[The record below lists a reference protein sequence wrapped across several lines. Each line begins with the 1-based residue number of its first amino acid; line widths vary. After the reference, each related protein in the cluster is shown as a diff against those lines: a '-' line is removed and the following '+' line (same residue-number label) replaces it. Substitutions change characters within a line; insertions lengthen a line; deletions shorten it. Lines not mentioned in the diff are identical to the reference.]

1 MLDGL
6 RGKSRGREGVS
17 PPRRRKSWH
26 VATVAAAAVAAAA
39 STAVLANA
47 VPFAGGA
54 PAVVDP
60 NPSGAPDLIVY
71 NGKITTEDPSNA
83 EVSALAIRGGDII
96 ASGSDGPI
104 RALAAQRTQVI
115 NLNGRRVIPGIIDSH
130 IHALRM
136 GYHCWNQAA
145 RQDLVT
151 SRVKALQTYA
161 DKAASLPA
169 GKWIWTESG
178 GWSLTQLDDPRVF
191 TFDELTAAAPNNPVW
206 VTGGGISGARVNQKA
221 FDVLGLTPTSPGVE
235 VDANGHPTGRITG
248 AAATAANQAIL
259 AQLDAMS
266 IDDTATCL
274 GAFIKDANSVGLTA
288 WADAVGNTAPW
299 GTDGSIN
306 SSWADEAL
314 TQLYRDGNLHARV
327 AFHEMSNA
335 YGANALP
342 HSLAS
347 LENAIGLLG
356 DDMVRYLG
364 PGEDFMATQG
374 QDYVDYAKFAAK
386 KRLSVETHVG
396 GNIGNIVSGMEAA
409 NAVEP
414 IAPLKWRI
422 AHPDQTLAG
431 PQEQEWLDRAKA
443 LNVGWALTFSA
454 ARTGGG
460 TPPYKDVMNN
470 SAHMCLGTDAFNVA
484 AWNPFQMMWMVT
496 TGQSLIPGVTS
507 VPAAQ
512 RLTRSEALKHYTAEC
527 AWFIDQDGRLGQ
539 LKPGYHADFS
549 VLDDDYFTVADEKI
563 KDLKSLLTV
572 VGGKVV
578 YTTGTVENEPAN
590 APSTQLGDAG
600 GIVTPA
606 LALSFG
612 APASFGAFTP
622 GVGKTYTAQMTAN
635 VISTA
640 GNAALSVADASSTAP
655 GHLVNGA
662 FSLAQPLK
670 ASAASTNGTGGA
682 AAAVGAA
689 PITLLNYA
697 GPVSNDA
704 ATVALSQDI
713 GANEPLRSGSY
724 SKTLTFTLS
733 TTSP

>member
-1 MLDGL
+1 MGKRFRSGL
-6 RGKSRGREGVS
+6 GGSGS
-17 PPRRRKSWH
+17 RRRLRRGAIPIAFVGAIAATAMLASSLTS
-26 VATVAAAAVAAAA
+26 VAGPPKPKKT
-39 STAVLANA
+39 
-47 VPFAGGA
+47 
-54 PAVVDP
+54 DP
-60 NPSGAPDLIVY
+60 SPDLILF
-71 NGKITTEDPSNA
+71 NGKITTEDPSNPQV
-83 EVSALAIRGGDII
+83 EAISIRDGEIVAVGK
-96 ASGSDGPI
+96 DGPI
-104 RALAAQRTQVI
+104 KATADKKFTELVD
-115 NLNGRRVIPGIIDSH
+115 LKGRRVIPGMIDAH
-130 IHALRM
+130 LHGIRM
-136 GYHCWNQAA
+136 AYHCWT
-145 RQDLVT
+145 QDVRLDLIT
-151 SRVKALQTYA
+151 SRAKALQMYK
-161 DKAASLPA
+161 DKADLLPD

-178 GWSLTQLDDPRVF
+178 GWSLAQLDNPTIF
-191 TFDELTAAAPNNPVW
+191 TFDELTAAAPHNPVW
-206 VTGGGISGARVNQKA
+206 VTGGGVTGPRVNQA
-221 FDVLGLTPTSPGVE
+221 ALDALGLAAGSPGVE
-235 VDANGHPTGRITG
+235 LGADGKPTGRLTG
-248 AAATAANQAIL
+248 AASAAASAAIL
-259 AQLDAMS
+259 AQLDAMT
-266 IDDTATCL
+266 IDDTAACL
-274 GAFIKDANSVGLTA
+274 ADFVKDANMRGLTG

-314 TQLYRDGNLHARV
+314 EQLYRDGNLHARV
-327 AFHEMSNA
+327 AYHEMSNA
-335 YGANALP
+335 YGAGPLP

-347 LENAIGLLG
+347 LENAIGFLG

-374 QDYVDYAKFAAK
+374 QDYIDYAKFAAK

-396 GNIGNIVSGMEAA
+396 GNIGNIISGMEAA

-431 PQEQEWLDRAKA
+431 PQEQDWLNRAKA
-443 LNVGWALTFSA
+443 MNVGWALTFSS
-454 ARTGGG
+454 ARTGGA

-484 AWNPFQMMWMVT
+484 AWNPFQMLWMVT
-496 TGQSLIPGVTS
+496 TGQSLLPGVTS

-512 RLTRSEALKHYTAEC
+512 RLTRAEALNHYTAEC
-527 AWFIDQDGRLGQ
+527 AWFIDQEGRLGQ

-549 VLDDDYFTVADEKI
+549 VLDSDYFTVADEKI
-563 KDLKSLLTV
+563 KDIKSLLTV

-578 YTTGTVENEPAN
+578 YTTGAVENDSVN
-590 APSTQLGDAG
+590 APSSKLGDAG
-600 GIVTPA
+600 GTVQPT
-606 LALSFG
+606 LSLSFG
-612 APASFGAFTP
+612 APASFGAFTA
-622 GVGKTYTAQMTAN
+622 GVAKTYTAQTTAT

-662 FSLAQPLK
+662 FSLAQALK

-682 AAAVGAA
+682 AAAVGSA
-689 PITLLNYA
+689 PLTLLSYA

-713 GANEPLRSGSY
+713 GANEALRTGSY
-724 SKTLTFTLS
+724 SKSLTFTLS